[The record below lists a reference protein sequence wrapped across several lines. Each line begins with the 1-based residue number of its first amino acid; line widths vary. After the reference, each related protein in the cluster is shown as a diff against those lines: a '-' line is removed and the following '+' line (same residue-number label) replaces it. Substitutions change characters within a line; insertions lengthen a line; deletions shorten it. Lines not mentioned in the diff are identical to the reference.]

1 MIIVASIT
9 RFESMSLK
17 RINKDTTRL
26 CEHRILVV
34 KNGVIGGALEDLS
47 LNCGG
52 SSSIALIRFADQM
65 RELLIS
71 SSRRKKVTIDLL
83 LQFVLRYN
91 RRKAM
96 IRKGRNGYGGLA

>member
-1 MIIVASIT
+1 M
-9 RFESMSLK
+9 
-17 RINKDTTRL
+17 
-26 CEHRILVV
+26 
-34 KNGVIGGALEDLS
+34 
-47 LNCGG
+47 
-52 SSSIALIRFADQM
+52 ALIKYADQM
-65 RELLIS
+65 RDLLVS

>member
-1 MIIVASIT
+1 
-9 RFESMSLK
+9 MSLK
-17 RINKDTTRL
+17 RINKNTTRL
-26 CEHRILVV
+26 SEHRILEV
-34 KNGVIGGALEDLS
+34 KYGVIGGTLEDLS
-47 LNCGG
+47 LNCSR
-52 SSSIALIRFADQM
+52 SSSMALIRFADQM
-65 RELLIS
+65 RDLLII